1 MGPLATRAPQTE
13 IINPVA
19 EPGQAADASP
29 PPFDATNGM
38 EPNDARCAGACSDVL
53 RDEHEIG
60 PKEIGVSR
68 HRLRCPGRRSCA
80 VSSGHCPS
88 TPLLTSRATES
99 ADRINACAWRRGRLS
114 FVNHLRSRSLYM
126 APTNR
131 NNPPSSRNARMK
143 FVTLDSID
151 SVILDEMPDFLDYLF
166 FHNIIDKLCWV
177 AKLHYN
183 DRETVKKR
191 RHRLDVSF
199 QKFVV
204 QNKIGQPKARR
215 CLSSSPDKN
224 KLAFH
229 LMKGWHNE
237 LVRSMPLHPD
247 SLTIGTSLS
256 RWDGPG
262 SGGLAAWN
270 IIQSYYAFF
279 EFVCCLGTTINPSL
293 DTRGHK
299 KVSRFFNNQLVGAA
313 SGRILFYPFNV
324 TSSHAGMSFPVHP
337 EFCEYHY
344 AAYPRERGKGI
355 YDLEKELPLAYGVL
369 NNDPVASVVDLMYE
383 LRLWANYTGVASL
396 LKLSDGGYLRFLMKN
411 LATIIYF
418 FGGMG
423 ELAAIFAVGEAEYLG
438 TLKRFS
444 LDYIDRHEA
453 FARNKY
459 LIPPYIRLRSYKH
472 LGLISSPI
480 DFIIPESG
488 DTVQFI

>member
-1 MGPLATRAPQTE
+1 
-13 IINPVA
+13 
-19 EPGQAADASP
+19 
-29 PPFDATNGM
+29 
-38 EPNDARCAGACSDVL
+38 
-53 RDEHEIG
+53 
-60 PKEIGVSR
+60 
-68 HRLRCPGRRSCA
+68 
-80 VSSGHCPS
+80 
-88 TPLLTSRATES
+88 
-99 ADRINACAWRRGRLS
+99 
-114 FVNHLRSRSLYM
+114 
-126 APTNR
+126 
-131 NNPPSSRNARMK
+131 MK
-143 FVTLDSID
+143 FITLNSID
-151 SVILDEMPDFLDYLF
+151 SVILDEIPDFLDYLF

-183 DRETVKKR
+183 DRQTVKRK

-199 QKFVV
+199 QRFVV
-204 QNKIGQPKARR
+204 ENKIRQSKAGK
-215 CLSSSPDKN
+215 CLSSSPDKD
-224 KLAFH
+224 KIAFH
-229 LMKGWHNE
+229 LTKGWHNE
-237 LVRSMPLHPD
+237 LVRSVPLHPD

-279 EFVCCLGTTINPSL
+279 EFVCCLGITVNPSL

-299 KVSRFFNNQLVGAA
+299 KVSRYYSNQLVGAA
-313 SGRILFYPFNV
+313 CGRTLFYPFDV
-324 TSSHAGMSFPVHP
+324 TSSRSGVSFPIHP
-337 EFCEYHY
+337 EFCQYHY
-344 AAYPRERGKGI
+344 ATYPRELGKDI
-355 YDLEKELPLAYGVL
+355 CDLEAELPLAYGVL

-418 FGGMG
+418 FGGMA
-423 ELAAIFAVGEAEYLG
+423 ELAAIFSIGEADYLG

-444 LDYIDRHEA
+444 TDYIDRHEP

-472 LGLISSPI
+472 LGLIASPI
-480 DFIIPESG
+480 DFIIPASG